1 MALTLEKI
9 TTIIARSL
17 RITPTELYEAF
28 APATENELADIIQFR
43 QTQLGKSIAWQ
54 DEAYLRWRYDFSGNL
69 TSPLNRLWRVK
80 INGELLGLIGL
91 DYVQL
96 NCRGERIDASNPLDL
111 VVLAKLDGLGLG
123 VWMSLVLQQDNGL
136 MFAMGATK
144 SSKTI
149 VQKLFTPMADL
160 GSWKYLLHSSRYL
173 HKKVHPLLLPIAA
186 KCVDTV
192 LNLTRKWLGRGKKK
206 PWQIAPV
213 LNFTLHAQ
221 QLDALMDSYKD
232 TLWVL
237 RQRSADFLQW
247 RFLTNPR
254 RQYNALGLFHEGLLA
269 GYAVY
274 HIKGKSHLHIDDLFT
289 AANNLKGLQALVVA
303 LLEIASLASVDLV
316 CFTAHNELWQT
327 LMIPMGF
334 TFREDAHLFGVA
346 VKDSE
351 LQAHFIDPTRWW
363 VTSCDTHSE
372 GF

>member
-17 RITPTELYEAF
+17 SITPVELYEAF
-28 APATENELADIIQFR
+28 APANETDLPDIILFR
-43 QTQLGKSIAWQ
+43 QGQLGKSIAWQ

-69 TSPLNRLWRVK
+69 TGPVNRLWLLK
-80 INGELLGLIGL
+80 INSEILGMIGL

-123 VWMSLVLQQDNGL
+123 VWMSMVLQQVNGL

-144 SSKTI
+144 SSRTI

-173 HKKVHPLLLPIAA
+173 HKKIHPVLLPLVA
-186 KCVDTV
+186 KCVDTA
-192 LNLTRKWLGRGKKK
+192 LAMTRKWLGRGKKK
-206 PWQIAPV
+206 HWQLAPV
-213 LNFTLHAQ
+213 LNFSLHGPQLETL
-221 QLDALMDSYKD
+221 MESYRD
-232 TLWVL
+232 TLWIM
-237 RQRSADFLQW
+237 RHRSADFLQW

-274 HIKGKSHLHIDDLFT
+274 HIKGQSHLHIDDLFD
-289 AANNLKGLQALVVA
+289 AAGNLKGLQAMVVA
-303 LLEIASLASVDLV
+303 LLEIASAASVDLV

-327 LMIPMGF
+327 LMIPLGF

-351 LQAHFIDPTRWW
+351 LQADFIDPARWW